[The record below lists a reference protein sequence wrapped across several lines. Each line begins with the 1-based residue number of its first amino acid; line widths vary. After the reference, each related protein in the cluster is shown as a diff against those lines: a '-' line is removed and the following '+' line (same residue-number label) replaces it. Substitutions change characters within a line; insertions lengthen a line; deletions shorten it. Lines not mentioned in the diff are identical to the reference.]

1 MSEKPTEKREN
12 YRHIMVIPTRWM
24 DNDTYG
30 HVNNV
35 TYYAYFDTVVNAFLI
50 AEGQMDIKR
59 SPTIAVVVETMC
71 RYHRSLTFP
80 DVLDAGVRVPQIG
93 NTSVR
98 YEIGLFRRGEEEVA
112 ASGHFV
118 HVFVDRQTRRPAP
131 IPKAIRS
138 ALAKL
143 MP

>member
-1 MSEKPTEKREN
+1 MSERPTEKREN

-131 IPKAIRS
+131 IPKPIRN